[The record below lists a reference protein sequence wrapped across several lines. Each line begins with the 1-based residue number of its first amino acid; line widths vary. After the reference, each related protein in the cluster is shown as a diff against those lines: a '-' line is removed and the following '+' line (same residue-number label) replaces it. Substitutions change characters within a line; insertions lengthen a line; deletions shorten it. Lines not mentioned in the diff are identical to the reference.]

1 MKCNKCSSSLTR
13 VTSTDHK
20 DRYTVRYCRCLDCK
34 NKFKTIERYSKKVD
48 RARTPTN
55 AKLDPIKVKMIR
67 DNEENFTY
75 EEWADAFDVETS
87 TIYNVKS
94 YKTWKYVPKQHAL
107 RTRNN

>member
-13 VTSTDHK
+13 GTSADHK
-20 DRYTVRYCRCLDCK
+20 ERYTVRYCRCLDCK

-48 RARTPTN
+48 RAKTPTN

-87 TIYNVKS
+87 TIYNVQS
-94 YKTWKYVPKQHAL
+94 YKTWKHVK
-107 RTRNN
+107 